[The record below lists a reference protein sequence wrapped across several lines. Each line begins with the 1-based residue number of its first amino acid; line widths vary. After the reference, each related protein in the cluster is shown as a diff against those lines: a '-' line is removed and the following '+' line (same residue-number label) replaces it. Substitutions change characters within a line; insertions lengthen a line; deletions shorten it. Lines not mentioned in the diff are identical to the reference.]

1 MGMLAAF
8 ALWTM
13 LIQRIDV
20 QPIGPR
26 DSSVGFAAFNG
37 FFHNLTGVHM
47 TLYVIT
53 DWLGLVP
60 VAFGMV
66 FGAIGLAQWIKR
78 KSIKR
83 VDPSILALGG
93 FYIVVMAAYLFFES
107 YVVNYRPVLINDYLE
122 ASYPSSTTL
131 LVMCVMPTAAMQMKE
146 RIKDPALKRSVVS
159 LIVLFTGFMV
169 VGRLVCGVHW
179 ITDIIGA
186 ALLSTGLILL
196 YDGIC
201 SLGE

>member
-1 MGMLAAF
+1 MLAAF

-37 FFHNLTGVHM
+37 FFHNLIGVHM

-60 VAFGMV
+60 VAFGMG
-66 FGAIGLAQWIKR
+66 FGAIGLVQWIKR

-107 YVVNYRPVLINDYLE
+107 YVVNYRPVLINNYLE

-146 RIKDPALKRSVVS
+146 RIKHPALKRSVVS
-159 LIVLFTGFMV
+159 LTVLFTGFMV
-169 VGRLVCGVHW
+169 VGRLACGVHW

-196 YDGIC
+196 YDGVC